1 MIDDTDAP
9 FIEKPKRDPEK
20 WRKNGKGDTFSNK
33 AKKNWKR
40 REREL
45 HEDDLDEDVKDYR

>member
-9 FIEKPKRDPEK
+9 FIEKPKRDPRK
-20 WRKNGKGDTFSNK
+20 WKKGNGGDKWANK
-33 AKKNWKR
+33 AKKQWKN

-45 HEDDLDEDVKDYR
+45 HDDDDEREIREYH

>member
-9 FIEKPKRDPEK
+9 FIEKPKRDPRK
-20 WRKNGKGDTFSNK
+20 WKKGNGGDKWANK
-33 AKKNWKR
+33 AKKQWKN

-45 HEDDLDEDVKDYR
+45 HDDDDEREIREYR